1 MFFFL
6 SKFLPPFIYPLG
18 LACLLVIAALL
29 LTRRRRWQQ
38 ACLLLALG
46 LLWLGG
52 NRWVSLELARS
63 LEWRYLP
70 PEEIPQADAIVLLGG
85 GTLPAEYPRTLV
97 EVGEAG
103 DRVIYAAW
111 LYNQGKAEHI
121 LSSGGL
127 ADWSSRQRTPAEDMQ
142 FLLEM
147 MGVPPDAIWL
157 QPDSLNTLEDALF
170 SARILREQGAEKILL
185 VTSATHMPRSVRL
198 FEAQGFEVIPA
209 PTDFVVTQSAE
220 KEAGQ
225 SDWRAHLI
233 NLLPS
238 AENLALT
245 TKVLKEYIGIFVY
258 DLRGWK

>member
-18 LACLLVIAALL
+18 LACLLVAAAVLL
-29 LTRRRRWQQ
+29 YRRRRWQL

-52 NRWVSLELARS
+52 NRWVALELARS

-70 PEEIPQADAIVLLGG
+70 PEELPQADAIVLLGG

-111 LYNQGKAEHI
+111 LYRQGKSEHI

-127 ADWSSRQRTPAEDMQ
+127 ADWTSRQSTPAEDMK

-147 MGVPPDAIWL
+147 MGVPPEAIWL
-157 QPDSLNTLEDALF
+157 QTEF
-170 SARILREQGAEKILL
+170 
-185 VTSATHMPRSVRL
+185 
-198 FEAQGFEVIPA
+198 AQHAGRRPFIGDHPA
-209 PTDFVVTQSAE
+209 P
-220 KEAGQ
+220 KGRRKNPAGHVGNPH
-225 SDWRAHLI
+225 A
-233 NLLPS
+233 
-238 AENLALT
+238 AL
-245 TKVLKEYIGIFVY
+245 GAAF
-258 DLRGWK
+258 